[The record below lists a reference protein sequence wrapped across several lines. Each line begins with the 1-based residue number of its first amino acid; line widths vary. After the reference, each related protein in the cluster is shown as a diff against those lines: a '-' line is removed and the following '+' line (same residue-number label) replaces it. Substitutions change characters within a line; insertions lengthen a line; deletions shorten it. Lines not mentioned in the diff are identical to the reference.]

1 MAEENKYNPNL
12 RLGIRLKTLILLR
25 SVAVIGQLLTCLVV
39 GNILLFKLPYLEV
52 YMTIGAL
59 ALSNI
64 ILFLLYSWNKRLS
77 ETTTTF
83 VIGGDIIQLALLVF
97 FTGGLSNPFVMLFIV
112 PIAISID
119 NLPIRSSFILIILT
133 LLSVTLIGLYNYPLI
148 QSDLSYLA
156 NPPIITIG
164 IWFSLLVTILF
175 LSLYVGRLANES
187 REVSRALKVTEELLS
202 NEQNLSS
209 LDGLAAAAAHQLGTP
224 LGSINLIASELLDN
238 ESLSTQGKEDLQTLT
253 EEIQRCKNIL
263 GSLGEKSSIDDDIVN
278 KIELHALLEELSELV
293 KVKGIKT
300 NIIFDSN
307 DQDLASFMIERRSEL
322 LLGLS
327 NIIENAGEFAK
338 ENVFMKITKIENN
351 IQLLIEDDGNG
362 YSKDVLNRIGEPYIK
377 PSSHDDKSKSGLG
390 LGIFIGKT
398 LLERNGAKVI
408 CRNSK
413 TRSGAE
419 VLLMWKNKDLKNL

>member
-1 MAEENKYNPNL
+1 MAELSKYTPNL
-12 RLGIRLKTLILLR
+12 RLGIRLKTIILLR
-25 SVAVIGQLLTCLVV
+25 SIAVIGQLVTCLVV
-39 GNILLFKLPYLEV
+39 SNFLNFKLPYIEV
-52 YMTIGAL
+52 YLTIAAL
-59 ALSNI
+59 ALSNF

-83 VIGGDIIQLALLVF
+83 VIGADIIQLALLIF

-119 NLPIRSSFILIILT
+119 NLPIRSSLILIVLT
-133 LLSVTLIGLYNYPLI
+133 IVSVSIIGLYNYPLI
-148 QSDLSYLA
+148 KSDFSYLI

-224 LGSINLIASELLDN
+224 LGSINLIATELLDN
-238 ESLSTQGKEDLQTLT
+238 ENLTDQGKEDLKILT

-278 KIELHALLEELSELV
+278 KIELHALLEEMSELI

-300 NIIFDSN
+300 EIIFDT
-307 DQDLASFMIERRSEL
+307 DDEDLASFTIQRRSEL

-327 NIIENAGEFAK
+327 NIIENAGEFAN
-338 ENVFMKITKIENN
+338 ENVWMKITKIDDN
-351 IQLLIEDDGNG
+351 IQLLIEDDGVGFSSEIMNRLG
-362 YSKDVLNRIGEPYIK
+362 DPYVTSRQNDNNLKD
-377 PSSHDDKSKSGLG
+377 GLG
-390 LGIFIGKT
+390 LGFFISKT
-398 LLERNGAKVI
+398 LFERLGIKMKIYNKNKPDNGAVVSI
-408 CRNSK
+408 TIPNQGW
-413 TRSGAE
+413 T
-419 VLLMWKNKDLKNL
+419 